1 MVKSGASEC
10 TIESHSGALEKLEK
24 EHDNGLDDSAE
35 DTEMDERENQQNGEM
50 YQEPQIMN
58 EDMIEVYIGNGNS
71 CGAEVDNVE
80 IP

>member
-1 MVKSGASEC
+1 MMKGGASEC
-10 TIESHSGALEKLEK
+10 TIESHLGALDKMEKRPEN
-24 EHDNGLDDSAE
+24 ELDDSAE
-35 DTEMDERENQQNGEM
+35 DTEMDERENQQNCEM